1 MSFQKRV
8 LLVDDDANIAWALGR
23 VLTRKGFQVVTS
35 ADGSEAKDLLQQEEF
50 DALVTDIQ
58 MPRMNGL
65 ALIDW
70 AREHRP
76 HLRVVVITGYGSP
89 TIKEL
94 SLRRGAILYLEKPVD
109 PDILVDVL
117 QSTARCDSF
126 TGRIADI
133 DLFDYIQLMLVTRRQ
148 VIVEVMSADG
158 RQGRLYIDEGNVTHA
173 DCGDLEGE
181 SAFHRCLGF
190 AGGSFNTLYW
200 QPPRRVTIEARGEH
214 LLMDAAR
221 RKDEDSRVAGEADA
235 DPDTD
240 FDIDALDDLWST
252 DTAGPE
258 PQKDEP

>member
-1 MSFQKRV
+1 MSFQKRI
-8 LLVDDDANIAWALGR
+8 LLVDDDANIVWALGR
-23 VLTRKGFQVVTS
+23 VLTRKGFKVVTS
-35 ADGSEAKDLLQQEEF
+35 GDGSEAKELLEHEKF

-89 TIKEL
+89 TLKEL

-109 PDILVDVL
+109 PAILVDVL
-117 QSTARCDSF
+117 MSTARCDSF

-133 DLFDYIQLMLVTRRQ
+133 DLFDYIQLMMVTRRQ

-158 RQGRLYIDEGNVTHA
+158 PQGRLYIDEGNVTHA
-173 DCGDLEGE
+173 ECDELEGE
-181 SAFHRCLGF
+181 SAFYRCLGF
-190 AGGSFNTLYW
+190 AGGSFNTLQW
-200 QPPRRVTIEARGEH
+200 QAPRRVTIEARGEH

-221 RKDEDSRVAGEADA
+221 KKDEESRDQGAPGAGSGADL
-235 DPDTD
+235 DVE
-240 FDIDALDDLWST
+240 ALDDLWDPDYVGS
-252 DTAGPE
+252 E
-258 PQKDEP
+258 SVHES